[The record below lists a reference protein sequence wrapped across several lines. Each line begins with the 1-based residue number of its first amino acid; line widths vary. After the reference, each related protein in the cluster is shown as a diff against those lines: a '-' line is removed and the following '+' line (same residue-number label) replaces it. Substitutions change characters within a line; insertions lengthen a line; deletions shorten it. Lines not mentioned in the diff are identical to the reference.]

1 MFREKEDA
9 IMSMDRRP
17 FDSGEG
23 PSTPKEINAR
33 EKTNDPRDMVKDASK
48 KQEEFKHEKLKL
60 EKAWK
65 EHKERNEDLT
75 RYIRTDNWE
84 QSVDRIKAYIE
95 TFQDKELKNKIRDL
109 SSKVLMTPS
118 ERQEHNSSPQSFQ
131 EALRKQV
138 GYLSERSFQ
147 ECLQKGNLEKAR
159 EHIENLKTINEKFQD
174 SLVKLGIDPTAERRS
189 IDKENQKLEQEIN
202 EIKPKDV
209 KLSRLTQIKDAL
221 RRTHE
226 HRPERVNNI
235 TAEFKENVKYVKEQI
250 DGDCLPENLKEKL
263 IEVTLSLMQDFKKFS
278 AQAVR
283 DYGKGSKGRQS
294 RREGEASIDDINKR
308 IQKIRQDLPLWED
321 VKEFQDSIKNP
332 PASSSNDAIS
342 GIEQLVADK
351 VVDDLKQAHMRV
363 LNCCRRPSDSPLF
376 ETFLQNAHNDLK
388 KSRDQFKIL
397 SDHSDKWERVSYNWR
412 QVNKVQTQ
420 LEAGHGEVTEEDMR
434 VKMLADKEIN
444 RAKEAY
450 KEALDWYQQSDGVVF
465 RSSVDGESQRSLE
478 AGSLSSTLSLS
489 ELLGETISDGGPEHL
504 HHTYKQLKEAA
515 DQLETLHE
523 ASHAWKQINEIQTE
537 VSELNDK
544 LSNKEVD
551 KAKEAFKHFLDRYE
565 QGRDGQIFKQSLE
578 RACESLKSIVEKDLR
593 EYWSEEDKFFE
604 THFKDISKKHNN
616 NMEIFGFEEDKPR
629 LKHLFDES
637 LKDKNFAQAR
647 EYINWLAEANDYLEE
662 MKKHRLPPIP
672 EE

>member
-1 MFREKEDA
+1 
-9 IMSMDRRP
+9 
-17 FDSGEG
+17 
-23 PSTPKEINAR
+23 
-33 EKTNDPRDMVKDASK
+33 
-48 KQEEFKHEKLKL
+48 
-60 EKAWK
+60 
-65 EHKERNEDLT
+65 
-75 RYIRTDNWE
+75 
-84 QSVDRIKAYIE
+84 
-95 TFQDKELKNKIRDL
+95 
-109 SSKVLMTPS
+109 
-118 ERQEHNSSPQSFQ
+118 
-131 EALRKQV
+131 
-138 GYLSERSFQ
+138 
-147 ECLQKGNLEKAR
+147 
-159 EHIENLKTINEKFQD
+159 
-174 SLVKLGIDPTAERRS
+174 
-189 IDKENQKLEQEIN
+189 
-202 EIKPKDV
+202 
-209 KLSRLTQIKDAL
+209 
-221 RRTHE
+221 
-226 HRPERVNNI
+226 
-235 TAEFKENVKYVKEQI
+235 
-250 DGDCLPENLKEKL
+250 
-263 IEVTLSLMQDFKKFS
+263 
-278 AQAVR
+278 
-283 DYGKGSKGRQS
+283 
-294 RREGEASIDDINKR
+294 
-308 IQKIRQDLPLWED
+308 
-321 VKEFQDSIKNP
+321 
-332 PASSSNDAIS
+332 
-342 GIEQLVADK
+342 
-351 VVDDLKQAHMRV
+351 
-363 LNCCRRPSDSPLF
+363 
-376 ETFLQNAHNDLK
+376 
-388 KSRDQFKIL
+388 
-397 SDHSDKWERVSYNWR
+397 
-412 QVNKVQTQ
+412 
-420 LEAGHGEVTEEDMR
+420 
-434 VKMLADKEIN
+434 MLADKEIN